1 MIIESYAESNES
13 LKITRLRNPIVCSG
27 LFLEQAQA
35 NTFKTLCI
43 CQKPSM
49 DKLETAVW
57 SFFCVYMSYND
68 IYGRKL
74 QNVVYMKKNYA
85 KKKE

>member
-1 MIIESYAESNES
+1 
-13 LKITRLRNPIVCSG
+13 
-27 LFLEQAQA
+27 
-35 NTFKTLCI
+35 
-43 CQKPSM
+43 M